1 MASARSSEILL
12 YASEDKTV
20 DAKKFRCDVKN
31 AECTMTCA
39 QDFKVDCATYQFKV
53 GSGAARTYFDMVSR
67 FDAIEG
73 DQASATNATAI
84 TALQADLA
92 TEVANRTSGDVTN
105 ANATTA
111 EVTRATTAEGAVQT
125 NLNTQTAIQEA
136 DDVAVRALIAAEVS
150 DRATAV
156 AADAAARAASVATLT
171 ANFNNI
177 LSNTDAAALDSLT
190 EIITA
195 YTAGDTTLANAAAAM
210 LVRIGALE
218 DAVNELVNGSL

>member
-12 YASEDKTV
+12 YASEDKSD

-31 AECTMTCA
+31 AECTLTCA
-39 QDFKVDCATYQFKV
+39 QDFKVDCASYQFKV
-53 GSGAARTYFDMVSR
+53 GSGYFDMVSR
-67 FDAIEG
+67 FAAIEG
-73 DQASATNATAI
+73 DQASANNAAAI

-111 EVTRATTAEGAVQT
+111 EVTRATTAEGAVQS
-125 NLNTQTAIQEA
+125 NLDAQTAIQEA

-150 DRATAV
+150 DRTAAV
-156 AADAAARAASVATLT
+156 AAEAAARAAAIATLT